1 MYFLPTYCLFNRT
14 PLVHFIVA
22 NYPPENPNFL
32 LSKII
37 PTNYELGNRW
47 CWTKKIKRFVVQLKI
62 NWTLWK
68 EKKKQ
73 FLFERKNKRTNSKC
87 DDDLR
92 SRSFLLSSSLL
103 LLQQIRR
110 RQPKTEKLSSLF
122 LFISRNLNLNIYFL
136 FIIG

>member
-1 MYFLPTYCLFNRT
+1 VVLNKKNQTICGT
-14 PLVHFIVA
+14 
-22 NYPPENPNFL
+22 
-32 LSKII
+32 
-37 PTNYELGNRW
+37 
-47 CWTKKIKRFVVQLKI
+47 TKKQLNI
-62 NWTLWK
+62 M
-68 EKKKQ
+68 EGEKKQ

-136 FIIG
+136 FIIV